1 MDIEQLRSVLLE
13 RMTLAADDV
22 RRAQDD
28 GDEYEAAL
36 AEVERDTLLL
46 VIALIDEDL
55 GVGSSES

>member
-1 MDIEQLRSVLLE
+1 MDIDRLRSALLE

-55 GVGSSES
+55 GAGSSES